1 MKPIEKKI
9 NPYEIIKKLPTD
21 IINYIIPYIPST
33 NFYLKKYSQIYHLDI
48 SNEWHKYKVMKYN
61 SHTGNIVIQNYF
73 QIKNIN
79 LHTNKH
85 YVIGNM
91 ARIPNNLNDLQDWQ
105 KKCFTEK
112 NYNIDVTDFRGLW
125 YGATV
130 RKINVKDYMIYISY
144 HNWSSK
150 YDHWMPITHPYRL
163 APYLTHSIGS
173 KKPDVFNMNY
183 VKNNLIDMDH
193 YRY

>member
-1 MKPIEKKI
+1 MPEKKI

-21 IINYIIPYIPST
+21 IINHIIPYIPST
-33 NFYLKKYSQIYHLDI
+33 HFYLKKNSQIYHLDI
-48 SNEWHKYKVMKYN
+48 SNEWNKYKVMKYN
-61 SHTGNIVIQNYF
+61 IRTGNIVIQNYL

-91 ARIPNNLNDLQDWQ
+91 ARIPYSLNDLEDWR

-130 RKINVKDYMIYISY
+130 LKINVKDYMIYISY

-150 YDHWMPITHPYRL
+150 YNHWIPVTHPYRL
-163 APYLTHSIGS
+163 APYLTKSIGS
-173 KKPDVFNMNY
+173 KTPHVFNMEY